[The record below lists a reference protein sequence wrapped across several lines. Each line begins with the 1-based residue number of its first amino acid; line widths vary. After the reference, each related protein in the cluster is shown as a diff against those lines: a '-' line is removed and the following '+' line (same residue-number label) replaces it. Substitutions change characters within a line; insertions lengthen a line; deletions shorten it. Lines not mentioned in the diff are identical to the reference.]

1 METIKQITEDTFD
14 ELVTLIPNH
23 IDDNASFDGNMFET
37 YGEEVN
43 FVIEMAKQNRVIT
56 IIEGDGESDD
66 DGEYSPNMYYVSG
79 YHMVNRIGYLISEEP
94 LPFDFEVKIEW

>member
-23 IDDNASFDGNMFET
+23 IGNMFET
-37 YGEEVN
+37 YGEEVK
-43 FVIEMAKQNRVIT
+43 FVTEMAKQNRVIT

-66 DGEYSPNMYYVSG
+66 DEGEYAPNMYYVSG
-79 YHMVNRIGYLISEEP
+79 YHIVNRIGYLISEEP